1 MSAFNGGFTLP
12 YPAVREWR
20 SKAMVPVRFRRVAA
34 LGLFSVGYLAMA
46 AFDGGAATAAE
57 FAAFVTGSAM
67 LVREPDPTADGH

>member
-1 MSAFNGGFTLP
+1 
-12 YPAVREWR
+12 
-20 SKAMVPVRFRRVAA
+20 MVPVRFRRVAA